1 MSVSHT
7 LLGLLEPQP
16 RHGYDLKRLFDAY
29 FAPDR
34 PLAFGQVYATLG
46 RLSRDGEVVVA
57 SVDQDEGP
65 ERKHYAITP
74 SGTATLEDWFGRP
87 IPPEPHLQS
96 ELFAKVT
103 LAVLTGRPIA
113 PLLDAQRGAHLAR
126 MRELTSVRRSAG
138 LPISLLAD
146 YALFHLEADLRWI
159 EMTGARIDDL
169 RAQLRPLPARDGAPL
184 PVADLAPATGEP
196 AHG

>member
-16 RHGYDLKRLFDAY
+16 RHGYDLKRMFDAY

-46 RLSRDGEVVVA
+46 RLARDGNVVLN

-65 ERKHYAITP
+65 ERKHYAITATG
-74 SGTATLEDWFGRP
+74 SATLEDWFARP
-87 IPPEPHLQS
+87 IPAEPRLQS
-96 ELFAKVT
+96 ELVAKVT

-126 MRELTSVRRSAG
+126 MRELTSVRRTSG
-138 LPISLLAD
+138 LPAALLAD

-159 EMTGARIDDL
+159 EMTAARIDDL
-169 RAQLRPLPARDGAPL
+169 RDQVRLLPSPD
-184 PVADLAPATGEP
+184 VASVSWETT
-196 AHG
+196 HG